1 MIGLDT
7 PKRMTRHCG
16 QQHMVD
22 QCDQTLYWNR
32 FPDRPG
38 VVSQEGNDGV
48 GKDVELVLWQ
58 RLVARLGRPR
68 GELLQFRSDVYAEP
82 FRQRLK

>member
-7 PKRMTRHCG
+7 PKRITRHGG

-22 QCDQTLYWNR
+22 QRDQTLYWNR
-32 FPDRPG
+32 FPDRPS

-48 GKDVELVLWQ
+48 GKDVELFLSSGSWPVSAD
-58 RLVARLGRPR
+58 RVASSCSSVRTYTRNL
-68 GELLQFRSDVYAEP
+68 SVSV
-82 FRQRLK
+82 